1 MKSLR
6 RNLACGLLLALC
18 AAMALPAWAQSSF
31 PMVMALNPLAV
42 QIGATTEVEVQSRYN
57 LYGASQVIVTGT
69 GVTVEV
75 IPFDPPKPAA
85 PATEVAAVDKDK
97 EKKSDEKKSDEKKP
111 EEKKSEE
118 KKPEEKKPD
127 EKRADEKDKK
137 PTEAAPARPSTEK
150 IKLRFTVAADAL
162 PGVRDFRVITPQG
175 PSTVGQV
182 VLVHDPIVREKGNN
196 DTLKGAQTAQL
207 PATICGAIEKA
218 EDVDFYKF
226 NIDKPTKLTFH
237 VQCMRC
243 QDRIHDLQA
252 HSDPIIS
259 LRNSSG
265 TVLAMNDNFFYG
277 DPLLNY
283 EFTTPGEYSLEIRD
297 VRYTGNNYWQY
308 SIEIHDR
315 PFVTNAHPL
324 RVTAG
329 RPTTLSLVGFNLPE
343 NATTSI
349 SMPADAAEG
358 PQWITVSIAGQQ
370 TTPFPVFVSKLPD
383 GLETSEPNSTREQA
397 QTLAVPS
404 GVSGRIESAADL
416 DYFVFEA
423 KKGEKFSFEIIA
435 RRLQSSLD
443 PVLRIYSAEGKQLT
457 ENDDA
462 TAGRIP
468 YFDSAIENWSAPAD
482 GKYVL
487 EISDLNLQGGPE
499 FLYFLQATR
508 SEPDFLLEIDSD
520 KGVLSPG
527 MATPLFV
534 RVVRKNG
541 FTGAVKLHVEGLPP
555 GVTATCGE
563 ILAPG
568 AEARPSG
575 SLIDG
580 NIIFQAAADAP
591 HGAANIRIFGTAKIQ
606 IGEEEK
612 EITRNAQPMQ
622 ETYFPGGG
630 RGHFPVEM
638 ETICVADYLDL
649 RAVKISPTAITLK
662 PGESQ
667 KVEIEIER
675 SPGFDKNVTLDAIFR
690 HLSSIFGSCL
700 PPGVT
705 IDEKN
710 SKTLLTGK
718 ETKGHLTLTA
728 SDKATSIEKHQ
739 VPIMAHVALNF
750 AMKLTYCGEPFTI
763 TVDAPAVAAPAA
775 PDKKMKK

>member
-1 MKSLR
+1 
-6 RNLACGLLLALC
+6 
-18 AAMALPAWAQSSF
+18 
-31 PMVMALNPLAV
+31 
-42 QIGATTEVEVQSRYN
+42 
-57 LYGASQVIVTGT
+57 
-69 GVTVEV
+69 
-75 IPFDPPKPAA
+75 
-85 PATEVAAVDKDK
+85 
-97 EKKSDEKKSDEKKP
+97 
-111 EEKKSEE
+111 
-118 KKPEEKKPD
+118 
-127 EKRADEKDKK
+127 
-137 PTEAAPARPSTEK
+137 
-150 IKLRFTVAADAL
+150 
-162 PGVRDFRVITPQG
+162 
-175 PSTVGQV
+175 
-182 VLVHDPIVREKGNN
+182 
-196 DTLKGAQTAQL
+196 L
-207 PATICGAIEKA
+207 PATICGCIEKA

-226 NIDKPTKLTFH
+226 NIDKPAKLTFH

-252 HSDPIIS
+252 HSDPIIT

-277 DPLLNY
+277 DPLLNFD
-283 EFTTPGEYSLEIRD
+283 FTTPGEYSLEIRD
-297 VRYTGNNYWQY
+297 VRYTGNTYWQY
-308 SIEIHDR
+308 SIEINDR
-315 PFVTNAHPL
+315 PLVTNAHPL
-324 RVTAG
+324 RVTPG
-329 RPTTLSLVGFNLPE
+329 TPSMLSLVGFNVPE
-343 NATTSI
+343 NAAASVA
-349 SMPADAAEG
+349 MPADAAEG
-358 PQWITVSIAGQQ
+358 PHWVTVSVGGQQ
-370 TTPFPVFVSKLPD
+370 STPFPVYVSSLPD
-383 GLETSEPNSTREQA
+383 GLETTAANNTREQA
-397 QTLAVPS
+397 QALPVPS
-404 GVSGRIESAADL
+404 GLSGRIESSADL
-416 DYFVFEA
+416 DYFSFEA
-423 KKGEKFSFEIIA
+423 KKGEKFSFEVVA

-443 PVLRIYSAEGKQLT
+443 PMLRIYDAQGKQLT

-468 YFDSAIENWSAPAD
+468 YFDSAIENWTAPAD
-482 GKYVL
+482 GTFVL
-487 EISDLNLQGGPE
+487 EISDLNLQGGPD
-499 FLYFLQATR
+499 FLYFLKATR

-534 RVVRKNG
+534 RIVRKNG
-541 FTGAVKLHVEGLPP
+541 FAGAVKLHVEGLPP

-591 HGAANIRIFGTAKIQ
+591 YGASNIRIFGTAKAQ
-606 IGEEEK
+606 IGDEEK
-612 EITRNAQPMQ
+612 ELTRFAQPMQ

-630 RGHFPVEM
+630 RGHYPVDM

-667 KVEIEIER
+667 KIEVEIER

-690 HLSSIFGSCL
+690 HLGSIFGSCL

-705 IDEKN
+705 IDDKN

-718 ETKGHLTLTA
+718 ESKGHLTLTC
-728 SDKATSIEKHQ
+728 SDKATGIEKHQ

-763 TVDAPAVAAPAA
+763 TVDAPAAPAAAPAAA